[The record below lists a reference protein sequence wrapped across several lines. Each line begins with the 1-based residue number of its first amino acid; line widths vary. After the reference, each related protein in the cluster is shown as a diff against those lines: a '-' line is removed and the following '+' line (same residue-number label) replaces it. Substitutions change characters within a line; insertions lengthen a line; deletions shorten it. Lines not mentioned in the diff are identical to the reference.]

1 MLALRFSRIALRR
14 ISKRLCDSDFVTLR
28 WFNNFQGRLLLL
40 AIYHNIYNII
50 INTINIVYD
59 SIGCN
64 PMKGA

>member
-1 MLALRFSRIALRR
+1 MTF
-14 ISKRLCDSDFVTLR
+14 DFVTLR

-50 INTINIVYD
+50 INTINIVYGC
-59 SIGCN
+59 IGCN